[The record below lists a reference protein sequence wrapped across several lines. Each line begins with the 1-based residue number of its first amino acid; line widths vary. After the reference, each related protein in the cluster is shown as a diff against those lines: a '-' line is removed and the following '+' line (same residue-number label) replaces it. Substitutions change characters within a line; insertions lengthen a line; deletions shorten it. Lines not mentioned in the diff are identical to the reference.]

1 MPRIK
6 TLELTNEQIIALDKG
21 AKYGATPSYRMRCQ
35 AILLKQ
41 KELTSLTVAQQLGC
55 CEMSVNDWM
64 KRFEQYGIEGLKVTK
79 GRGRP
84 SILQQQDL
92 EAIKAA
98 VKENRQRI
106 GLVKEA
112 LEKDLGKEFSQLT
125 LRRFLKKTVDVSNGL
140 DE

>member
-6 TLELTNEQIIALDKG
+6 TLELTDEDRIALDKG

-41 KELTSLTVAQQLGC
+41 NKLPSLTIAQQLGC
-55 CEMSVNDWM
+55 CEVSVNDWM
-64 KRFEQYGIEGLKVTK
+64 KRFEQQGVEGLKVAQ

-92 EAIKAA
+92 EVVKQA

-106 GLVKEA
+106 GLVKEG
-112 LEKDLGKEFSQLT
+112 LEKDLGKEFSHLT
-125 LRRFLKKTVDVSNGL
+125 LRRFLKKMVDVSNVL
-140 DE
+140 DG